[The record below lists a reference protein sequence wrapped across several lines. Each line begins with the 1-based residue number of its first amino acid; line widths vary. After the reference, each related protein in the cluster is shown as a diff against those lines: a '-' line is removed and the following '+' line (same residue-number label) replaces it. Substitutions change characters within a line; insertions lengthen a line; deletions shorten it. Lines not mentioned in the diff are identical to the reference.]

1 MNATRTLTSADT
13 IRAATYARISLAE
26 RKAAEDGATIIDAHG
41 VLNQGTIT
49 EEYADA
55 RHWPVVARYCDN
67 DVKASNGKDDSA
79 DYWRMMA
86 AAARGEF
93 DVIIVFQT
101 SRLWR
106 NRRERA
112 EGIELLRK
120 ARVSV
125 AAVKGVSFDLTTAQG
140 RGQAGILG
148 EVDTMETEIKAERQQ
163 LANYMAVRGGKRLRS
178 SQRPFGYEDDHI
190 TERPAEADAIRWAAD
205 ALLAGGSVM
214 SVQREWQR
222 RGLLTAQTGRPFT
235 RQSITTILRNPRL
248 AGLAVYRGEIIPGVE
263 GEQDAILAEEA
274 WQAVRA
280 LLGDKTRRPPRGVRT
295 LLGGL
300 AACACG
306 NVVNGSMNHRR
317 DHVYNCQYS
326 TRGARPGPH
335 VAVRAEAVDEYVE
348 RVVLAVLASGE
359 LADLVTPP
367 PHVDTAGLRA
377 QAAAIRANLA
387 EMGADRALGHIS
399 RAQLHEGTERGNP
412 RLAEIAAELAEAAG
426 AGALAPFARGQAA
439 EAVWDGLDLSRRRE
453 VIRALGTVTLLPA
466 GRGAR
471 GFDARKVRIESQA
484 GKNLAAE
491 LTEVL
496 FWALWAATVTS
507 PAAGTTVTRTA
518 TGLTATRAC
527 PRITSPSPAMPTSRS
542 GVSSTCSRLT
552 GAPTPR

>member
-1 MNATRTLTSADT
+1 MNALALTNVDT

-26 RKAAEDGATIIDAHG
+26 RKAAEDGSRIIDAHG

-49 EEYADA
+49 GEHAA
-55 RHWPVVARYCDN
+55 AKGWQVVARYSDN
-67 DVKASNGKDDSA
+67 DVKASSGKGDSA
-79 DYWRMMA
+79 EYWAMMA

-93 DVIIVFQT
+93 DVIVVFQT

-205 ALLAGGSVM
+205 SLLAGGSVM
-214 SVQREWQR
+214 SVQREWRR
-222 RGLLTAQTGRPFT
+222 RGLVTAQTERPFT

-263 GEQDAILAEEA
+263 GEQDAILAEET
-274 WQAVRA
+274 WRAVKA
-280 LLGDKTRRPPRGVRT
+280 LLGDKTRKPPRGVRT

-300 AACACG
+300 AICACG

-326 TRGARPGPH
+326 TRAGRPGPH
-335 VAVRAEAVDEYVE
+335 VAVRAEIVDEWVE
-348 RVVLAVLASGE
+348 AAVLEALSRPE

-387 EMGADRALGHIS
+387 EMAADRALGLIS
-399 RAQLHEGTERGNP
+399 RSQMLEGTERGNA
-412 RLAEIAAELAEAAG
+412 RLAEIAAELTEAAG
-426 AGALAPFARGQAA
+426 VGALAPFTRGQAA
-439 EAVWDGLDLSRRRE
+439 RVVWGGLDLSRRRE
-453 VIRALGTVTLLPA
+453 VIRALTEVILHPA

-471 GFDARKVRIESQA
+471 LYDCAEKVDMPGLRIPI
-484 GKNLAAE
+484 AE
-491 LTEVL
+491 
-496 FWALWAATVTS
+496 
-507 PAAGTTVTRTA
+507 
-518 TGLTATRAC
+518 
-527 PRITSPSPAMPTSRS
+527 
-542 GVSSTCSRLT
+542 
-552 GAPTPR
+552 

>member
-1 MNATRTLTSADT
+1 VRSTAPPLASADT

-26 RKAAEDGATIIDAHG
+26 RKAAEDGSTIIDAHG

-49 EEYADA
+49 EEHATGKG
-55 RHWPVVARYCDN
+55 WQVVARYSDN

-120 ARVSV
+120 ARVDV
-125 AAVKGVSFDLTTAQG
+125 VAVKGVSFDLTTAQG
-140 RGQAGILG
+140 RGQPGILG

-163 LANYMAVRGGKRLRS
+163 LANYMAVKGGKRLRS

-205 ALLAGGSVM
+205 SLLAGGSVM
-214 SVQREWQR
+214 SVQREWRR
-222 RGLLTAQTGRPFT
+222 RGLVTAQTGRPFT
-235 RQSITTILRNPRL
+235 RQSITTILRNPRI
-248 AGLAVYRGEIIPGVE
+248 AGLAVYRGDIIPGVT
-263 GEQDAILAEEA
+263 GEQDAILTEDA
-274 WQAVRA
+274 WRAVDG
-280 LLGDKTRRPPRGVRT
+280 LLGDKARKPPRGVRT

-300 AACACG
+300 ATCQCG

-326 TRGARPGPH
+326 TRAGRPGPH
-335 VAVRAEAVDEYVE
+335 VAVSAAQVDRWVEA
-348 RVVLAVLASGE
+348 AVLEALSRPE
-359 LADLVTPP
+359 LAELVSPP

-387 EMGADRALGHIS
+387 EMGADRALGLIS
-399 RAQLHEGTERGNP
+399 RSQMLEGTERGNA

-426 AGALAPFARGQAA
+426 SGALAPFARGQAA
-439 EAVWDGLDLSRRRE
+439 RAVWDGLDLSRRRE
-453 VIRALGTVTLLPA
+453 VIRALTPVILHPA

-471 GFDARKVRIESQA
+471 SYDLASKVDMPGLPGA
-484 GKNLAAE
+484 G
-491 LTEVL
+491 
-496 FWALWAATVTS
+496 
-507 PAAGTTVTRTA
+507 PGR
-518 TGLTATRAC
+518 
-527 PRITSPSPAMPTSRS
+527 
-542 GVSSTCSRLT
+542 
-552 GAPTPR
+552 

>member
-1 MNATRTLTSADT
+1 MTTAPPLTSADT

-26 RKAAEDGATIIDAHG
+26 RKAAEDGTTILDAHG

-49 EEYADA
+49 EEHAA
-55 RHWPVVARYCDN
+55 AKHWPVVARYSDN
-67 DVKASNGKDDSA
+67 DVKASSGKDDSA

-93 DVIIVFQT
+93 DVIVVFQT

-112 EGIELLRK
+112 EGIELLRR
-120 ARVSV
+120 ACVSV
-125 AAVKGVSFDLTTAQG
+125 AAVKGVSFDLSTAQG

-178 SQRPFGYEDDHI
+178 SQRPFGYEDDHV

-214 SVQREWQR
+214 SVVREWQR

-248 AGLAVYRGEIIPGVE
+248 AGLAVYRGEILGP
-263 GEQDAILAEEA
+263 GEQAAILAEET
-274 WQAVRA
+274 WRAVDG
-280 LLGDKTRRPPRGVRT
+280 LLADPGRKPPKGVRT

-300 AACACG
+300 ATCPCG

-317 DHVYNCQYS
+317 DRVYNCQYS
-326 TRGARPGPH
+326 TRAGRPGPH

-348 RVVLAVLASGE
+348 RVVLAVLASDE
-359 LADLVTPP
+359 LADLVSPP

-377 QAAAIRANLA
+377 QAAAIRANLD
-387 EMGADRALGHIS
+387 EMGADRALGLVS
-399 RAQLHEGTERGNP
+399 RSQMLAATERGNA

-426 AGALAPFARGQAA
+426 AGALAPFTRGQAA
-439 EAVWDGLDLSRRRE
+439 AKVWDELDLSRKRE
-453 VIRALGTVTLLPA
+453 VIRALGTVTLHPA

-471 GFDARKVRIESQA
+471 GFDARKVRIESPA
-484 GKNLAAE
+484 GKNLAE
-491 LTEVL
+491 MTDVDLMIGI
-496 FWALWAATVTS
+496 
-507 PAAGTTVTRTA
+507 P
-518 TGLTATRAC
+518 
-527 PRITSPSPAMPTSRS
+527 
-542 GVSSTCSRLT
+542 
-552 GAPTPR
+552 